1 MVHASLSHSRQQLSV
16 QTPHSTANHSTPQR
30 SVSQYGCVSSACCTP
45 GSCPPNPLL
54 HPPLLLPPLPALR
67 CGPNYGSGTPVDEI
81 DACCKSHDDCY
92 DSSVGYNHCSCDQAI
107 VRCLNKITS
116 IQSRNLVKRA
126 MRASIVTYFDNT
138 ACRCGKQAPICMP
151 VKSCP
156 CQGSG

>member
-1 MVHASLSHSRQQLSV
+1 MDAPLCPTQL
-16 QTPHSTANHSTPQR
+16 
-30 SVSQYGCVSSACCTP
+30 
-45 GSCPPNPLL
+45 
-54 HPPLLLPPLPALR
+54 LLLPLPPSSSPLLLR
-67 CGPNYGSGTPVDEI
+67 CGPNYGSGTAVDEI
-81 DACCKSHDDCY
+81 DACCKAHDDCY

-116 IQSRNLVKRA
+116 IQNRNLVKRA